1 MTFRYQLISLLLY
14 IFISVYASFSSVFC
28 IHLTDFPFLSFC
40 PPTLLSTIPTIS
52 SCAPPLSP
60 DSWES
65 IPLSFLSSLFTPP
78 LPLFRPLSGTHLCCI
93 RQDMPREKGR
103 GRIERR
109 KTWKM
114 DSVWALHYN
123 GELSQG
129 FKTTHLSAFIHPAVC
144 PLWTSCLYFALLW
157 ECNPLLWCT
166 VKYL

>member
-14 IFISVYASFSSVFC
+14 IFVSVYASFSSVFC

-157 ECNPLLWCT
+157 ECNPFLWCT

>member
-1 MTFRYQLISLLLY
+1 MTFRYQLIPLLLY
-14 IFISVYASFSSVFC
+14 IFISVYASFSTIFC

-129 FKTTHLSAFIHPAVC
+129 FKTTHLSAFIHQAVC

-157 ECNPLLWCT
+157 ECNPFLWCT

>member
-1 MTFRYQLISLLLY
+1 MTFRYQLIPLLLY
-14 IFISVYASFSSVFC
+14 IFISVYASFSTIFC
-28 IHLTDFPFLSFC
+28 IHPTDFPFLSFC

-129 FKTTHLSAFIHPAVC
+129 FKTTHLSAFIHQAVC